1 MDGARPGKP
10 CCPLYTEGMD
20 QQLKQIIEEAERRQS
35 DPELRAAMR
44 LGEIYPTNIV
54 PILTHQGPELMK
66 WGYSGYK
73 NRIINAR
80 SETAMD
86 KAMFRRSLMERR
98 CLVPAS
104 GYYEWQRT
112 RGGSKS
118 GEKYAF
124 YHPGKPLYMAGLWR
138 MEQNGRLPVFVILT
152 RQAAPGLSGIH
163 DRMPVILP
171 EETKEL
177 WLSQDADAGLLM
189 KHPFTDLTFRAVS
202 V

>member
-1 MDGARPGKP
+1 MCGR
-10 CCPLYTEGMD
+10 YYIETEDMD

-54 PILTHQGPELMK
+54 PILTSQGPELMK
-66 WGYSGYK
+66 WGYSGYR

-104 GYYEWQRT
+104 GYYEWPHQGRLQV
-112 RGGSKS
+112 RGKICLLP
-118 GEKYAF
+118 
-124 YHPGKPLYMAGLWR
+124 PGKAPFHGRPMADRTKW
-138 MEQNGRLPVFVILT
+138 P
-152 RQAAPGLSGIH
+152 APGVRDPDASGY
-163 DRMPVILP
+163 
-171 EETKEL
+171 
-177 WLSQDADAGLLM
+177 A
-189 KHPFTDLTFRAVS
+189 
-202 V
+202 